1 MKNHPFKSLF
11 KKRKERK
18 KERKERKKNK
28 RDYLYQSVLIWN
40 NWRNFNLSSRIK
52 SDLDESYSAKEADP
66 DLNKLPSHK
75 RLQTFYFKRVPFMV
89 SQPSLQTKQANIKRH
104 LEPRLRLIPTWQWT
118 SWRSNDIYISIKVAL
133 EIIPSNCIS
142 IPGWSTP
149 CGHLCYLDV
158 SHHKAPNI
166 YSANPSFKRLIFLK
180 GSSFK
185 KKEEKKKE
193 DFSILIALV
202 YHPRHNNSMPC
213 LWVQY
218 RGHSKVIT
226 REKLE
231 YRKSPALGREWS
243 SHFLQQFHRWHSQQS
258 TRSWFRQKK
267 HISFHPN
274 LSMSCKHG
282 ARHCHATVFLM

>member
-1 MKNHPFKSLF
+1 MKNHQIKSLF

-18 KERKERKKNK
+18 KERKERKKKQNK
-28 RDYLYQSVLIWN
+28 RDYLWK

-66 DLNKLPSHK
+66 DLTKLPSHK

-89 SQPSLQTKQANIKRH
+89 RQPSLQTKQANIKRY
-104 LEPRLRLIPTWQWT
+104 LEPRLRLVPTWQWT

-185 KKEEKKKE
+185 NKEEKKRGFFNS
-193 DFSILIALV
+193 DCFSL
-202 YHPRHNNSMPC
+202 
-213 LWVQY
+213 
-218 RGHSKVIT
+218 
-226 REKLE
+226 
-231 YRKSPALGREWS
+231 SPTT
-243 SHFLQQFHRWHSQQS
+243 Q
-258 TRSWFRQKK
+258 
-267 HISFHPN
+267 
-274 LSMSCKHG
+274 
-282 ARHCHATVFLM
+282 